1 MNNVQQY
8 SSFRSVEFSDQDSVL
23 PLIPAVDGQ
32 WNVLVVDLDH
42 QLVRPELV
50 LGFRVWCEA
59 DAHSM
64 VGWGRGG
71 GYVQVCK
78 LDGAFAQC
86 KPSLGT
92 EQNSKLCIL
101 QCVCVFIGMPTK
113 TLICASFLAG
123 GTYFPKSAQIIC
135 HIALLAHSVHISHR
149 FVEMHS
155 KCI

>member
-23 PLIPAVDGQ
+23 PLIPAVDGH

-101 QCVCVFIGMPTK
+101 HCVCVFIGM
-113 TLICASFLAG
+113 
-123 GTYFPKSAQIIC
+123 
-135 HIALLAHSVHISHR
+135 HIAHKNFDLCIFSSWWYIFPQKCTNNLPHCTTGSFSAH
-149 FVEMHS
+149 
-155 KCI
+155 